1 MLLVVAL
8 LGALGGLAYE
18 LLQRGRQT
26 DQHLGWLAGPA
37 IGATAALAVLYLFPP
52 QIPTITVNADGT
64 STTSYVYDPVRL
76 VALSLIVGSGG
87 GTILT
92 ALQARVLAETNQR
105 KAETA
110 EQKVKT
116 AEQKVETA
124 EQKVQTAEQKVQ
136 TVEAEKEV
144 MRSTVEHIPTLIQPV
159 LEEQIKETANEL
171 PPQLADKLAD
181 STQIQGE
188 LKQLVE
194 DARSEIDP
202 SKRVADIQ
210 NELQKR
216 LEKVVSEVKEPS
228 IQQTYSAEMG
238 SGRAP
243 SEGP

>member
-116 AEQKVETA
+116 AEQKV
-124 EQKVQTAEQKVQ
+124 QTAEQKVQ

-194 DARSEIDP
+194 DARSEVDP

>member
-1 MLLVVAL
+1 M
-8 LGALGGLAYE
+8 
-18 LLQRGRQT
+18 
-26 DQHLGWLAGPA
+26 
-37 IGATAALAVLYLFPP
+37 
-52 QIPTITVNADGT
+52 
-64 STTSYVYDPVRL
+64 
-76 VALSLIVGSGG
+76 IVGSGG

-124 EQKVQTAEQKVQ
+124 EQKVQT
-136 TVEAEKEV
+136 VEAEKEV
-144 MRSTVEHIPTLIQPV
+144 MRSTVEYIPTLIQPV

-194 DARSEIDP
+194 DARSEVDP

-228 IQQTYSAEMG
+228 VQQTYSAEMG